1 MKNYLVKT
9 PNCIQLLFKNWIWS
23 FSSKEK
29 VLYLTFDDGPT
40 PLVTNWTLNLL
51 EEYNAKA
58 TFFCVGE
65 NIVKHPKIHQRIVN
79 KKHTIGNHT
88 NNHLNGFK
96 TTTSKYLNNILD
108 FEKGSNTDFGLFRPP
123 YGKITFSQSRKIRKK
138 GYKIIMWDVLSA
150 DFDTNISSE
159 ECLENVIRNTKNGS
173 IIVFHD
179 SLKSQEKL
187 YYVLP
192 KILGYYTNKGYRF
205 KAIS

>member
-1 MKNYLVKT
+1 
-9 PNCIQLLFKNWIWS
+9 
-23 FSSKEK
+23 
-29 VLYLTFDDGPT
+29 
-40 PLVTNWTLNLL
+40 LNLL

-79 KKHTIGNHT
+79 QKHTIGNHT

-96 TTTSKYLNNILD
+96 TTTSTYLNNILA

-123 YGKITFSQSRKIRKK
+123 YGKMTFSQSREIRKK

-159 ECLENVIRNTKNGS
+159 ECLENVIRNAKNGS

-179 SLKSQEKL
+179 SLKAQEKL

-192 KILGYYTNKGYRF
+192 KILGYYAKKGYRF
-205 KAIS
+205 KAIR